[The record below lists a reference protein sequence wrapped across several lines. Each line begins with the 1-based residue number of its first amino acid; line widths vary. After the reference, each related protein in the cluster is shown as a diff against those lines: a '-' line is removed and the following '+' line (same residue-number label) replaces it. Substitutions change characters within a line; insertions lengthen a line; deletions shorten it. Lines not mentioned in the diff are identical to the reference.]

1 MLAVR
6 HSGSWISAGVAAL
19 VVGLSGSPATGQSV
33 SSGRVEAIERQMS
46 ALQADLTRLK
56 QEMAWQSGEL
66 KRSRDGAR
74 QVRVA
79 AAQLREKANPAVTV
93 GSDGSFSLGGTSLKL
108 GGYIEAAGF
117 FARGTGL
124 PT

>member
-1 MLAVR
+1 LPSVARMLAVR

-66 KRSRDGAR
+66 KRS
-74 QVRVA
+74 
-79 AAQLREKANPAVTV
+79 
-93 GSDGSFSLGGTSLKL
+93 
-108 GGYIEAAGF
+108 
-117 FARGTGL
+117 
-124 PT
+124 